1 MQHFGALSRNVASSF
16 CKILAADAVYSKFNG
31 YMPNEI
37 NLCYTEYI
45 DCNIL
50 NYTGGGGK

>member
-16 CKILAADAVYSKFNG
+16 ARSAADAVYSKFNG

>member
-1 MQHFGALSRNVASSF
+1 MERLAEMLHPLFARS
-16 CKILAADAVYSKFNG
+16 AADAVYSKFNG

-50 NYTGGGGK
+50 NYTGCGGK